1 MHGVLLH
8 QPRVCEIHQCFINY
22 FLVWLLSNKKEI
34 LHTLD
39 CHVCWFCRVVMG
51 KNGLCATL
59 NILIV
64 YTHLEKDLYLS
75 THVTLSLTVIILI
88 SSSFPCRWHVWIRSW
103 KWKVLFTQC
112 TLERWD
118 RWSRL
123 VLCWH
128 CRLDILHTAVIL
140 KLFFHKLKL
149 KQHQT
154 ELTY

>member
-22 FLVWLLSNKKEI
+22 FLVWLLANKKGI
-34 LHTLD
+34 WHTLD

-51 KNGLCATL
+51 KWLCATL
-59 NILIV
+59 NIF
-64 YTHLEKDLYLS
+64 DCLYS
-75 THVTLSLTVIILI
+75 SWKGPLSLHPCHSVLNCHHFDL

-128 CRLDILHTAVIL
+128 CRLDILHTAVTL